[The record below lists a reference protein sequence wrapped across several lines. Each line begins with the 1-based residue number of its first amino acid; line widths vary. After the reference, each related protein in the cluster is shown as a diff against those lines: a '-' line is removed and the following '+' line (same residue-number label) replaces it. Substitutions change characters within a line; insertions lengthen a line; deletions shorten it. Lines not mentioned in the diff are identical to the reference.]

1 MREADPESVK
11 VHVTNVDD
19 LKAVPTEEKEP
30 EHFTASSFVLPA
42 LGVGENPEQSN
53 PQQVL
58 QLDPMR
64 KLAYI
69 TFNGNGQV
77 WLAHSA
83 AQANALQNG
92 AEQGADS
99 GTLVTCPSVIKAEG
113 TGPLWAIQSS
123 LTQSPGV
130 TGDSLYAGGSSTPTT
145 ADQTITGVTLTPP
158 AGTYIVNLSLYVDG
172 TVVTADDEDNFR
184 ITGFGTSLG
193 PLLCPAESSGVPI
206 VTTYQFTIVLNGS
219 QTFSVQTSAK
229 TPSGTAVYHASILM
243 NAVSGSIPNDLIV
256 GVLQSRRGA

>member
-42 LGVGENPEQSN
+42 LGAGENPEQSN

-64 KLAYI
+64 KLAYL
-69 TFNGNGQV
+69 TFNGDGQV

-92 AEQGADS
+92 TQQGADS

-123 LTQSPGV
+123 LTQTAGSGV
-130 TGDSLYAGGSSTPTT
+130 TLSAAGKITPTT
-145 ADQTITGVTLTPP
+145 AFQGIVSLALP
-158 AGTYIVNLSLYVDG
+158 AAGLWSIDLIVYVDG
-172 TVVTADDEDNFR
+172 TVVTADDEDNMNLY
-184 ITGFGTSLG
+184 INGASAASLIY
-193 PLLCPAESSGVPI
+193 PAESSGAPI
-206 VTTYQFTIVLNGS
+206 VVPSGPYTKNIVAPLS
-219 QTFSVQTSAK
+219 VIVQTGSL
-229 TPSGTAVYHASILM
+229 TPSGTAVYHAQII
-243 NAVSGSIPNDLIV
+243 ATPISGGLSNDLIV